1 MLLVSNPRYTMFN
14 HPSNPRKIEFDE
26 YDSDPQLMIERQ
38 IEHLHWVRHF
48 LPQDAEMGPPKD
60 GWNIYVDMQNTYDA
74 AWLGGEMKYYQGQ
87 VPDVAPWLSDDKK
100 RSLFDTGIPDPFT
113 GGAMAKMW
121 NFYDYMVAKKDEGWT
136 YKGHPIAAVVP
147 SGMGFD
153 GTLTVACNI
162 RGTSEFMADLIEDP
176 DYAQELMGFITEAG
190 ITRLSAYREKLGR
203 LVKQENGSLADDS
216 IQLISTK
223 MYKEAVMPHHTKLL
237 GAFDNTGPNSIHLC
251 GDSTRHFSTIRDELN
266 VMSFDTGY
274 PVDFK
279 WLRGSVGPD
288 VQIYGGPSVPF
299 LECATPDE
307 VTDEVERI
315 LCSGI
320 MEGGRFVLR
329 EGNNLGPGVSLENA
343 WAMYD
348 AGKKFGVYQN

>member
-1 MLLVSNPRYTMFN
+1 
-14 HPSNPRKIEFDE
+14 
-26 YDSDPQLMIERQ
+26 
-38 IEHLHWVRHF
+38 
-48 LPQDAEMGPPKD
+48 
-60 GWNIYVDMQNTYDA
+60 
-74 AWLGGEMKYYQGQ
+74 
-87 VPDVAPWLSDDKK
+87 
-100 RSLFDTGIPDPFT
+100 
-113 GGAMAKMW
+113 
-121 NFYDYMVAKKDEGWT
+121 
-136 YKGHPIAAVVP
+136 
-147 SGMGFD
+147 
-153 GTLTVACNI
+153 
-162 RGTSEFMADLIEDP
+162 
-176 DYAQELMGFITEAG
+176 
-190 ITRLSAYREKLGR
+190 
-203 LVKQENGSLADDS
+203 
-216 IQLISTK
+216 
-223 MYKEAVMPHHTKLL
+223 
-237 GAFDNTGPNSIHLC
+237 
-251 GDSTRHFSTIRDELN
+251 
-266 VMSFDTGY
+266 MSFDTGY